1 MFICRVP
8 AQKYRDEGYK
18 GREEPGGGD
27 HAHCRVGVHE
37 VIVVKRL
44 ADRVKPV
51 DVNANFYW
59 LQICYK

>member
-51 DVNANFYW
+51 E
-59 LQICYK
+59 C